1 MEGEGRL
8 AGAVEEG
15 GRNCGL
21 EKTKEEEAEEVVE
34 GEDYSRNTEKK
45 GNTGGEKVARAVG
58 VAEEERRKK
67 IEIDL

>member
-1 MEGEGRL
+1 MEEEGRL
-8 AGAVEEG
+8 AGAVGEG

-21 EKTKEEEAEEVVE
+21 EETKVVEAEEVVE
-34 GEDYSRNTEKK
+34 VQDYSRNTVKK

-58 VAEEERRKK
+58 VAEERRKM